1 MADLYHVLGL
11 SRRAD
16 EAAIR
21 AAYHRLAKQFHPD
34 AGAHLQSDERI
45 RDINL
50 AYETLGNPV
59 ARAAYDLEEGGLRAR
74 ARRRFWAGMLT
85 GLSTFA
91 LTIGTLPLLVQ
102 RPQHPRSSAPIS
114 IEERT
119 QIVTASREP
128 ACQDLAVID
137 LASRGSDA
145 PSSDVPESSCAA
157 EVAPT
162 IGRHA
167 ELLAYLDRE
176 ELAYERTIPEAETSP
191 GSSLTTQSLSLEPT
205 APAIRPK
212 PTRWAPLENVKAG
225 FELKYPSDVFA
236 PKAGNGDA
244 DDRLF
249 GSGDGHAMLRVYS
262 DRGSAGTTPSKYRA
276 ALLARR
282 YAGAALD
289 YAPQRDHWFVLSGTL
304 GAEMFYERVSFSCDR
319 RSLHG
324 WLLTYPI
331 AERQF
336 YDTIVEDMHRSYR
349 YGRIAGW
356 HCSTSARQLGT
367 EMAVPPI

>member
-1 MADLYHVLGL
+1 MADLYRLLGL

-45 RDINL
+45 RDINR

-74 ARRRFWAGMLT
+74 AHWRFWVGVLT

-91 LTIGTLPLLVQ
+91 LTIGMLPLLVQ
-102 RPQHPRSSAPIS
+102 WPQHPRSSVSVSTAKQ
-114 IEERT
+114 T
-119 QIVTASREP
+119 DIVTTSREP
-128 ACQDLAVID
+128 ACQDLVIID
-137 LASRGSDA
+137 LASRAGDALPSDMF
-145 PSSDVPESSCAA
+145 ESSCTA
-157 EVAPT
+157 EAPRVV
-162 IGRHA
+162 GRHA
-167 ELLAYLDRE
+167 ELLAYLERE
-176 ELAYERTIPEAETSP
+176 DLAYERTIPEVEPSSN
-191 GSSLTTQSLSLEPT
+191 SSLTTQSVAREPT
-205 APAIRPK
+205 LTIRPK
-212 PTRWAPLENVKAG
+212 PTRWAPLENAKAG
-225 FELKYPSDVFA
+225 FELKYPADVFS
-236 PKAGNGDA
+236 PKAGNRDA

-249 GSGDGHAMLRVYS
+249 GSGDGHAVLRVYS

-282 YAGAALD
+282 YAGAVLD

-324 WLLTYPI
+324 WLLTYPV

-336 YDTIVEDMHRSYR
+336 YDAIVEEMHRSYR
-349 YGRIAGW
+349 YGRIAGS
-356 HCSTSARQLGT
+356 HCSTTSARQGT
-367 EMAVPPI
+367 EMVVPPI

>member
-1 MADLYHVLGL
+1 MADLYRLLGL

-45 RDINL
+45 RDINR

-74 ARRRFWAGMLT
+74 ARRRFWVGVLT

-102 RPQHPRSSAPIS
+102 RPHHPRPRAPIAVVEQTE
-114 IEERT
+114 IA
-119 QIVTASREP
+119 TASREP
-128 ACQDLAVID
+128 ACQDLVIID
-137 LASRGSDA
+137 LASRSGDT
-145 PSSDVPESSCAA
+145 PPVDLPGSSCTA

-162 IGRHA
+162 LGRHA
-167 ELLAYLDRE
+167 ELVAHLERE
-176 ELAYERTIPEAETSP
+176 ELAYERTIPEAEHAANSP
-191 GSSLTTQSLSLEPT
+191 LTTQSVARDPT
-205 APAIRPK
+205 PAIRPK
-212 PTRWAPLENVKAG
+212 PTRWAPLENAKAG
-225 FELKYPSDVFA
+225 FELKYPADVFS
-236 PKAGNGDA
+236 PKAGNRDA

-249 GSGDGHAMLRVYS
+249 GSGDGHAVLRVYS
-262 DRGSAGTTPSKYRA
+262 DRGNAGTTPSKYRA

-282 YAGAALD
+282 YAGAVLD

-324 WLLTYPI
+324 WLLTYPV

-336 YDTIVEDMHRSYR
+336 YDAIVEDMHRSYR

-356 HCSTSARQLGT
+356 HCSTTSARQGT